1 MKFYRPTETT
11 RFRIDYSWFEKNG
24 QDVNVLIY
32 KCLTPEQQE
41 RLADAPLN
49 EAFDAIDDDT
59 GEVQHI
65 TRAMQVI
72 RSERANDPTYI
83 SPRTPVAEAAFRL
96 FLLNNNKP
104 LTPIELASRIGR
116 KPSEILAQL
125 GGRAVYNGIRP
136 IIE

>member
-1 MKFYRPTETT
+1 MKFYRPTENT
-11 RFRIDYSWFEKNG
+11 RFHIDYSWFDKNG

-41 RLADAPLN
+41 RLADVPLN
-49 EAFDAIDDDT
+49 EAFDFIDDDT
-59 GEVQHI
+59 GEVQRV
-65 TRAMQVI
+65 TRAVQVI
-72 RSERANDPTYI
+72 RAERSHDDAFI
-83 SPRTPVAEAAFRL
+83 GPRTPVAEAVFRI
-96 FLLNNNKP
+96 FLLNSNKP
-104 LTPIELASRIGR
+104 LTPVELAARVER

>member
-1 MKFYRPTETT
+1 MKFYRPTENT
-11 RFRIDYSWFEKNG
+11 RFHIDYAWFDKNG

-41 RLADAPLN
+41 RLADVPLN
-49 EAFDAIDDDT
+49 DAFDFIDDET
-59 GEVQHI
+59 GEVQRV
-65 TRAMQVI
+65 TKAVQVI
-72 RSERANDPTYI
+72 RAERAHDDAFI
-83 SPRTPVAEAAFRL
+83 GPRTPVAEAAFRI
-96 FLLNNNKP
+96 FLLNSNKP
-104 LTPIELASRIGR
+104 LTPVELATRIQR